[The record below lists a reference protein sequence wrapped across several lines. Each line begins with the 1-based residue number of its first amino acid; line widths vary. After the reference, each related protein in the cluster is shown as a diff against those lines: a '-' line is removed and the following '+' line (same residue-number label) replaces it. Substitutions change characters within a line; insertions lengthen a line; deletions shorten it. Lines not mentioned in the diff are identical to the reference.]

1 MLATQAKVSRKFGA
15 HVLVI
20 ATTSTKKQT
29 LLATPAQHKSL
40 KASGLRACM
49 QADSQSATKTLG
61 EATYLG
67 HDMPI
72 SRVEQ
77 DQPTSC
83 PFPEAHHHGRT
94 EISATERFE

>member
-1 MLATQAKVSRKFGA
+1 MLATQAKVSRKFGE

-20 ATTSTKKQT
+20 ASTSTKKQT

-72 SRVEQ
+72 SRTEQ
-77 DQPTSC
+77 EQLLS
-83 PFPEAHHHGRT
+83 
-94 EISATERFE
+94 ISRGTPSREGINIRNRAL